1 MVKTV
6 GLILFLAH
14 VIGCNSAVLGY
25 VIGTASNLTS
35 DRLIRQLQPHTTKH
49 EEHGR
54 SEGNVATGNLEET
67 R

>member
-1 MVKTV
+1 M
-6 GLILFLAH
+6 AH
-14 VIGCNSAVLGY
+14 MIGCNSAVLGY

-35 DRLIRQLQPHTTKH
+35 DMLIRQLQPYTTKH